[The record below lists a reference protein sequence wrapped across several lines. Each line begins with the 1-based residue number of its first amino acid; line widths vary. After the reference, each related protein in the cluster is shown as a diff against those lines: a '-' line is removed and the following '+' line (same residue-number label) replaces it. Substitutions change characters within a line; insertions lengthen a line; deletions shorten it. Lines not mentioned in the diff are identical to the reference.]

1 MHENH
6 RAFQDF
12 DWPFLPFLLDKTWT
26 LLFRCGTVGISDHC
40 AIFGIRKLHRLKFP
54 PPKTVKARN
63 YKNYDPELF
72 PWVIIELE
80 SEPDNAWNSFK
91 SLPWI
96 TPTIKD
102 LMKKRY
108 YHHKK
113 AVKTNKSFTGAAT
126 KNCVT
131 LCRWNFV
138 RKKPV
143 IIQISSMKNRTRV
156 NRGKLWTSLY
166 QRRSNTKLR
175 MPQPLKI

>member
-1 MHENH
+1 MI
-6 RAFQDF
+6 
-12 DWPFLPFLLDKTWT
+12 L
-26 LLFRCGTVGISDHC
+26 
-40 AIFGIRKLHRLKFP
+40 
-54 PPKTVKARN
+54 N
-63 YKNYDPELF
+63 YSHGLI
-72 PWVIIELE
+72 IIELE

-138 RKKPV
+138 RKKPGYYSNQLYEKQDSRKSWKTLNELIPKKKQHKTANAPASENLTATSFNEFFTSV
-143 IIQISSMKNRTRV
+143 AEKLCGRYKSKTTRAARYF
-156 NRGKLWTSLY
+156 NS
-166 QRRSNTKLR
+166 
-175 MPQPLKI
+175 